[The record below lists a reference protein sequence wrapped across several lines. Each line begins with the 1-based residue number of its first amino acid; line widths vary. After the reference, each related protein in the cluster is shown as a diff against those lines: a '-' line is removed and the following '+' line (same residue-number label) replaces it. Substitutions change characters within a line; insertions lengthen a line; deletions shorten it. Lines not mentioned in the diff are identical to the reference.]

1 MNYKGERYMR
11 RTNGKTI
18 AFFLAVLMAAGVF
31 SGCSGDEPAQ
41 SGAEDVSG
49 SQTAASE
56 NTSDS
61 SSASA
66 AVSADLSQMFTDRDY
81 EIGYEESESASIRL
95 SGNSAQCD
103 SDAVQISGSTVTITE
118 EGTYI
123 LSGTLEDGM
132 VIVDAEDTDKI
143 HLVLDGAAISNST
156 SAAVYVREADKVFL
170 TTAADTENTLSNGGE
185 YLAIDDNNIDAV
197 IFSKADLTLNGAGD
211 LTIQASAGHGVVSKD
226 DLIITSGTYTIQAES
241 HGLSGKDS
249 VRIANG
255 SFTIESG
262 KDGIH
267 AENADDTE
275 GATGFL
281 CILDGTF
288 QITSQG
294 DGLSAGSY
302 LQTEG
307 GNYTLSC
314 GGGSGSA
321 SIQKSEFGSDTSEES
336 ASTKGV
342 KAGGDLVLNGGNF
355 AIDSADDA
363 LHSNGSVAVN
373 GGEFQLSTG
382 DDGIHGDG
390 NVAISAGSVC
400 ILESYEGI
408 EGLTIDIAGGDIELT
423 ASDDGLNAAGGN
435 DESGFEGFGGGFRG
449 ADSFAADSG
458 AYVCISGGKLYID
471 ASGDGIDSN
480 GSLTVT
486 GGETYVSGPD
496 TGGNGALDYASEAS
510 ITGGTFVAA
519 GVSQMAQNF
528 GSSSTQGTMLVTV
541 SSQQAGSTISLSDS
555 SGQEILSWQ
564 ADKAFDSV
572 LISCPEITEG
582 STYTLTAGSSETEV
596 TMSSLVYGSSGEMG
610 GMGGGPGGGMGGRPE
625 GGMGGG
631 QPPEDRI

>member
-1 MNYKGERYMR
+1 MR

-262 KDGIH
+262 KDGMH

-294 DGLSAGSY
+294 DGLSVGSY

-355 AIDSADDA
+355 TIDSADDA

-519 GVSQMAQNF
+519 GASQMAQNF

-541 SSQQAGSTISLSDS
+541 SSQQAGSTIALSDS
-555 SGQEILSWQ
+555 SGREILSWQ

-610 GMGGGPGGGMGGRPE
+610 GMGGGPGGGMGGRPG

>member
-423 ASDDGLNAAGGN
+423 ASDDGLNAAGEN

-541 SSQQAGSTISLSDS
+541 SSQQAGSTIALSDS
-555 SGQEILSWQ
+555 SGREILSWQ

-610 GMGGGPGGGMGGRPE
+610 GMGGGPGGGMGDRPG

>member
-1 MNYKGERYMR
+1 MR

-49 SQTAASE
+49 SQTSASE

-288 QITSQG
+288 RITSQG

-510 ITGGTFVAA
+510 ITGGIFVAA
-519 GVSQMAQNF
+519 GASQMAQNF

-541 SSQQAGSTISLSDS
+541 SSQQAGSTIALSDS
-555 SGQEILSWQ
+555 SGREILSWQ

>member
-1 MNYKGERYMR
+1 MR

-288 QITSQG
+288 RITSQG

-510 ITGGTFVAA
+510 ITGGIFVAA
-519 GVSQMAQNF
+519 GASQMAQNF

-541 SSQQAGSTISLSDS
+541 SSQQAGSTIALSDS
-555 SGQEILSWQ
+555 SGREILSWQ

>member
-49 SQTAASE
+49 SQTSASE

-288 QITSQG
+288 RITSQG

-519 GVSQMAQNF
+519 GASQMAQNF
-528 GSSSTQGTMLVTV
+528 GSSSTQGTILVTV

-610 GMGGGPGGGMGGRPE
+610 GGPGGGMGGRPE

>member
-1 MNYKGERYMR
+1 MR

-373 GGEFQLSTG
+373 GGEFQLFTG

-423 ASDDGLNAAGGN
+423 ASDDGLNVAGGN

-449 ADSFAADSG
+449 ADSFASDSG

-471 ASGDGIDSN
+471 AS
-480 GSLTVT
+480 
-486 GGETYVSGPD
+486 
-496 TGGNGALDYASEAS
+496 ALDYASEAS

-519 GVSQMAQNF
+519 GASQMAQNF

-541 SSQQAGSTISLSDS
+541 SSQQAGSTIALSDS
-555 SGQEILSWQ
+555 SGREILSWQ

-610 GMGGGPGGGMGGRPE
+610 GMGGGPGGGMGDRPG

>member
-211 LTIQASAGHGVVSKD
+211 LTIQASVGHGVVSKD
-226 DLIITSGTYTIQAES
+226 DLIITSGIYTIQAES

-288 QITSQG
+288 QIISQG

-355 AIDSADDA
+355 TIDSADDA

-390 NVAISAGSVC
+390 NVTISAGSVC

-519 GVSQMAQNF
+519 GASQMAQNF

-564 ADKAFDSV
+564 ADKAFDAV

-610 GMGGGPGGGMGGRPE
+610 GMGGGPGGGMGGRPG

>member
-11 RTNGKTI
+11 RTNGKTM
-18 AFFLAVLMAAGVF
+18 AFFLAVLVAAGVF

-288 QITSQG
+288 RITSQG

-510 ITGGTFVAA
+510 ITGGIFVAA
-519 GVSQMAQNF
+519 GASQMAQNF

-541 SSQQAGSTISLSDS
+541 SSQQAGSTIALSDS
-555 SGQEILSWQ
+555 SGREILSWQ